1 MARIAIENENLETG
15 DNAKEISLGTT
26 CEIDGKEAY
35 AITKYSVVFWD
46 GTSKKFM
53 ALSPKDVMELQ
64 RIISKQFVE
73 LSAEDVMELQSTT
86 KQFDIEL

>member
-1 MARIAIENENLETG
+1 MNKTFEINKLMAMARIAIENENLETG

-26 CEIDGKEAY
+26 CQIEGKEAY

-53 ALSPKDVMELQ
+53 ALDINDVMELQ
-64 RIISKQFVE
+64 QII
-73 LSAEDVMELQSTT
+73 T
-86 KQFDIEL
+86 KQFDVEL